1 MIVLK
6 IILTTIIV
14 FIILA
19 IPATLLWCTISWAC
33 VWFDADVKI
42 KFKDFVEL
50 YTLDPSRW
58 ILGDDSPKCYKSK
71 SYSTWSPYLKF
82 KLSYID
88 FYRYQFWK
96 YNLERR
102 KKQPRAQADLQNIL
116 ESFGVDNE
124 INSVKSKKGLEGQTI
139 TIEDSTP
146 DKSITKHVIAYLK
159 EQFGEDRV
167 EVKEEK

>member
-1 MIVLK
+1 MIALK

-33 VWFDADVKI
+33 AWFDADVKI
-42 KFKDFVEL
+42 KFKDLVEL

-58 ILGDDSPKCYKSK
+58 TLGDDSPKCYKSK
-71 SYSTWSPYLKF
+71 PYSTLKF

-88 FYRYQFWK
+88 FFRYKFWK

-102 KKQPRAQADLQNIL
+102 KKQQRAQADLQNIL
-116 ESFGVDNE
+116 ESFGVSEESYTLRN
-124 INSVKSKKGLEGQTI
+124 KKNPAI
-139 TIEDSTP
+139 TIEDPTP
-146 DKSITKHVIAYLK
+146 DKSITKHIIAHLK
-159 EQFGEDRV
+159 DTFG
-167 EVKEEK
+167 VKEEK